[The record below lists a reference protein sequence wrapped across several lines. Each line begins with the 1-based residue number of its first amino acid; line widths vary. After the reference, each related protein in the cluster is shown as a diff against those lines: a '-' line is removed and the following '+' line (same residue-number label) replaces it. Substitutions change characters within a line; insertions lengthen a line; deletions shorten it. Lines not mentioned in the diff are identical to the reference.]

1 MTIIDDGCPGCP
13 TLAVFAAGF
22 ALGALLTAGLGW
34 WALRRRTKMLGRFF
48 SFAAHE
54 FNTPITAVNMTLIN
68 LLSGVF
74 GDIPEDQVRWI
85 EMMREQVG
93 RLNGMVGEM
102 RDLIHMQ
109 IQGDLQLS
117 PDEAEAAELVQEAT
131 GLVRRGMQQSGIE
144 VKVKLSDELPKVSL
158 DRERAVR
165 SIVSLLFHAR
175 KFRASG
181 NIEIETVPAGASPAV
196 HIRYKGHAL
205 AASEAQRSLDL
216 FYPAN
221 KRRDMVLGATGL
233 GLGLLREINR
243 RQGGDLELKIAQDG
257 QTELILRLPA
267 SRMVESRRA

>member
-1 MTIIDDGCPGCP
+1 MTIVDDGCPACP
-13 TLAVFAAGF
+13 ELVPFALGFAAG
-22 ALGALLTAGLGW
+22 ALLIAGLGW
-34 WALRRRTKMLGRFF
+34 YALRRRTKMLGRFF

-74 GDIPEDQVRWI
+74 GEIPPDQVRWI

-117 PDEAEAAELVQEAT
+117 PDEAEASELVQEAT
-131 GLVRRGMQQSGIE
+131 GLVRRGMQQSGIA
-144 VKVKLSDELPKVSL
+144 VKVKLSDDLPKVSL

-165 SIVSLLFHAR
+165 TVVSLLFHAR
-175 KFRASG
+175 KFRAAG
-181 NIEIETVPAGASPAV
+181 DIEIETVPAGPSPAIR
-196 HIRYKGHAL
+196 IRYKGHAL
-205 AASEAQRSLDL
+205 AAAEAERSLHL
-216 FYPAN
+216 YYPAN
-221 KRRDMVLGATGL
+221 RRRDMVLGATGL

-243 RQGGDLELKIAQDG
+243 RQGGDLELRIAPDG
-257 QTELILRLPA
+257 QTELVLRLPA